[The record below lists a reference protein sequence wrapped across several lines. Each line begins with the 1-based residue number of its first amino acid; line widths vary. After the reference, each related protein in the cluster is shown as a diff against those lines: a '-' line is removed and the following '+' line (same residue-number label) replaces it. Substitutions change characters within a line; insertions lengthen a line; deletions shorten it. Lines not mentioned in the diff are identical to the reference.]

1 MLCVGTNESKR
12 VVMTWNFWR
21 CDRPSHD
28 DELSRR
34 PKWRWRD
41 DTFGSC
47 VGWFVVWHENWKDGD
62 IVQLENWQS
71 SQWYF
76 SKIEKER
83 MVLSMLHQDDGRDAP
98 RPPLQSPCT
107 PIPTRSASPA
117 DEYEFSSA
125 WFKKETGDEP
135 SGQQEVDEQIN
146 EEAEATTTCKE
157 ERSDSLPSLIILHKI
172 AFYPK
177 TFCPEM
183 NTPKRSSY

>member
-1 MLCVGTNESKR
+1 MLRVGTDESER

-21 CDRPSHD
+21 CDWPSHD

-83 MVLSMLHQDDGRDAP
+83 MVLPMPGVPMEKRCCWCQPRWGYNGKALVRVVGADAHWNITSRCMVAP
-98 RPPLQSPCT
+98 RWLA
-107 PIPTRSASPA
+107 PILRYSDPSH
-117 DEYEFSSA
+117 A
-125 WFKKETGDEP
+125 WF
-135 SGQQEVDEQIN
+135 V
-146 EEAEATTTCKE
+146 
-157 ERSDSLPSLIILHKI
+157 SLIWRVALIYSVGSHWCG
-172 AFYPK
+172 A
-177 TFCPEM
+177 
-183 NTPKRSSY
+183 RSWSERRESLRATRC